1 MLLQLLSV
9 AVAANPVPHD
19 HSLSASQSTESLY
32 TEFVQFFDPGSLP
45 VAERLSPETWHC
57 GTGLLLAIRNQWTS
71 FTPAQQSRMALIAR
85 PPVPESDSGQAAA
98 PVAPPAGVPTQTC
111 FDQYPELRPQWAGDG
126 ENRIVTEHFSVEWD
140 GGSISQTNAQ
150 DWADSLEHSWDVE
163 FDEMGWKEPIGTDTY
178 LVLAFVADFD
188 YAGAV
193 TSMAYCGGNDTAFI
207 IAGKASFGRGN
218 WHQDMAGHELNHA
231 SQFTYGQGHE
241 FYFWEATAT
250 WIVEYL
256 YPTHNMWSQYIMG
269 YTTAPYLAINKSS
282 QEDQTIAMHMYGM
295 AVLNFY
301 LDEYVGGP
309 ELIRELWE
317 YSETHGWNYDL
328 WMGEAM
334 SGLGYD
340 WSEVYD
346 GFIATNSVMDYA
358 DQEYFPT
365 VDVSDTVK
373 EFPASGGK
381 SGNKKPEGYGQN
393 YVRIKTTNSGEDSPD
408 LALVFEGDNKVEW
421 SVQLVG
427 EVEGVV
433 GEVHKVDV
441 VEGLGE
447 ATVLNFGTFD
457 NVWMVVSPLTTKS
470 KAYSY
475 TWELDTFNSNPEPVD
490 TGDGGAT
497 TEEVG
502 GCACSA
508 TPAHGKRTWFPAAL
522 LVLLPWV
529 RRRRAK

>member
-1 MLLQLLSV
+1 MLIQLLSV
-9 AVAANPVPHD
+9 AVAANPVPHE
-19 HSLSASQSTESLY
+19 HSLSTTQSAETLY
-32 TEFVQFFDPGSLP
+32 ADFVQFFEQESLP
-45 VAERLSPETWHC
+45 ADERLSQETWHC
-57 GTGLLLAIRNQWTS
+57 GTGLLLAIRSQWTD
-71 FTPAQQSRMALIAR
+71 FTPAQQSRMAPIAR
-85 PPVPESDSGQAAA
+85 PPVPPNASDHRAA
-98 PVAPPAGVPTQTC
+98 PAVPPTGVPTQTC
-111 FDQYPELRPQWAGDG
+111 FDQFPELRPQWAGDG
-126 ENRIVTEHFSVEWD
+126 DIRILTEHFSVEWD
-140 GGSISQTNAQ
+140 GDAISEYKAQ
-150 DWADSLEHSWDVE
+150 EWADSLEHSWAVE
-163 FDEMGWKEPIGTDTY
+163 FGEMGWKKPNGTDDY
-178 LVLAFVADFD
+178 LLLAYVADYA

-193 TSMAYCGGNDTAFI
+193 TSMEYCDGTQTPFI
-207 IAGKASFGRGN
+207 IAGNASFSQGT

-231 SQFTYGQGHE
+231 SQFSYGFGHE

-256 YPTHNMWSQYIMG
+256 YPSHNMWSQYITG
-269 YTTAPYLAINKSS
+269 YSNAPYLAINKSS
-282 QEDQTIAMHMYGM
+282 QQEQTIAQHMYGM
-295 AVLNFY
+295 AVLDFY

-309 ELIRELWE
+309 ELIREIWE
-317 YSETHGWNYDL
+317 YSLDHGVQYDL
-328 WMGEAM
+328 WMGEVL
-334 SGLGYD
+334 SDLGYD
-340 WSEVYD
+340 WGEIYD

-358 DQEYFPT
+358 EQAYFPT
-365 VDVSDTVK
+365 VKVSDTVK
-373 EFPASGGK
+373 TFPASGGM

-393 YVRIKTTNSGEDSPD
+393 YVRIKTVKSTEESPD
-408 LALVFEGDNKVEW
+408 LAFVFEGDNKVEW
-421 SVQLVG
+421 SVQLVSEMDG
-427 EVEGVV
+427 LVGDVQKVE
-433 GEVHKVDV
+433 V

-475 TWELDTFNSNPEPVD
+475 AWEFDLFNANPEPVD